1 MRNAAGGEKQQFY
14 PRNALLRAGSNS
26 LDCPTVPYRSKPNAA
41 PPALVRALDRCSKSG
56 SYRRA
61 GEGFVLAEAPSA
73 LSCCDDRRASSVP
86 GYFDMIWRNSCTAP
100 GRSPVLTSVWPFKYI
115 ALRVFGLSGYLS
127 STALSALSALS

>member
-1 MRNAAGGEKQQFY
+1 MPQEGRN
-14 PRNALLRAGSNS
+14 NNS
-26 LDCPTVPYRSKPNAA
+26 TLERTIARWFEFSRLPNGFYRSKPNAA
-41 PPALVRALDRCSKSG
+41 PPALVRVLDRCSISG

-73 LSCCDDRRASSVP
+73 FSCCDDRRASSVP

-115 ALRVFGLSGYLS
+115 APRVFGLSGYLS